1 MIQHFFPTYKRL
13 LATTTYSTKRYLF
26 STFSLQNR
34 LTGLV
39 GPRGTGKTTLLLQYI
54 KLTIQD
60 IDKCMYTSMDNLFF
74 SNNTL
79 LSFVN
84 ELYEIH
90 GIRYL
95 FLDEIHKYPNWN
107 QELKNIYDS
116 YPDLFVVFSGSSSID
131 LIQGSYDLSRRAV
144 IYRLDGL
151 SFREYLSFL
160 GIFQSEHLDFQD
172 LINNKSNHE
181 LALSQIEKL
190 RGHFQDYM
198 QRGYYPFFLEDPDT
212 YKQKLFRVIEKTIFE
227 DVSNFYKLKTENLV
241 YFKRILTYLTTIPP
255 GQLNRNN
262 IAKNLG
268 LDNKTVQSYLEILQ
282 NTGLVN
288 LICSNKSG
296 SNTLKTTEKI
306 YLDNP
311 NLYYAISQAT
321 GYSAEAGTIR
331 EVFFIRM
338 LKSAGKSVFY
348 SPVGDFQVDQ
358 TYFEIGGKND
368 PRKNK
373 SRSQIKHHLNSS
385 FLVKDDILYSSPG
398 EIPLYLFGF
407 LY

>member
-227 DVSNFYKLKTENLV
+227 DV
-241 YFKRILTYLTTIPP
+241 
-255 GQLNRNN
+255 
-262 IAKNLG
+262 
-268 LDNKTVQSYLEILQ
+268 
-282 NTGLVN
+282 
-288 LICSNKSG
+288 
-296 SNTLKTTEKI
+296 
-306 YLDNP
+306 
-311 NLYYAISQAT
+311 
-321 GYSAEAGTIR
+321 
-331 EVFFIRM
+331 
-338 LKSAGKSVFY
+338 
-348 SPVGDFQVDQ
+348 
-358 TYFEIGGKND
+358 
-368 PRKNK
+368 
-373 SRSQIKHHLNSS
+373 
-385 FLVKDDILYSSPG
+385 
-398 EIPLYLFGF
+398 
-407 LY
+407 